1 MKKKIIFAA
10 TAVFMAAAVSVFTYI
25 SSERNAMD
33 ELFSANVEALA
44 NTEAGNCGL
53 AAYEYDDDWYED
65 CKYFRRCGDCEWVKG
80 SHPHY
85 NNC

>member
-25 SSERNAMD
+25 SSERDAMD

-44 NTEAGNCGL
+44 NTESGFGRMCVPNAGFGEKPYIICSTCRQSTTTIYSYSFCDL
-53 AAYEYDDDWYED
+53 
-65 CKYFRRCGDCEWVKG
+65 
-80 SHPHY
+80 
-85 NNC
+85 